1 MSDLSKQLKEY
12 YSMLDPNDQAK
23 VLQQA
28 LELSQ
33 KNQSTANDLLAKTI
47 LPSDLTSSVGT
58 FMDPQ
63 QAKLERAKD
72 VLRTKAE
79 SNIFEAQGK
88 LGGTLSDFQ
97 KRALD
102 SRRGDR
108 GLGYAALAGD
118 LLKNIAL
125 INALKK

>member
-33 KNQSTANDLLAKTI
+33 KNQSTANDVLAKTI

-79 SNIFEAQGK
+79 ANIFESQGK

-97 KRALD
+97 TRALD

-108 GLGYAALAGD
+108 GLGYAALVGD
-118 LLKNIAL
+118 LIKNISL
-125 INALKK
+125 INKL

>member
-79 SNIFEAQGK
+79 ANIFESQGK

-97 KRALD
+97 KRAFD

-108 GLGYAALAGD
+108 GLGYTAVVSD
-118 LLKNIAL
+118 LLKNLAL
-125 INALKK
+125 INKL